1 MNLTNSSFTYTVPAM
16 SVVTFAGQGNT
27 PPGFGSVF
35 DQTANPGVTLLV
47 TNNASDSDLPAQ
59 TLTFAAGKTFPTNA
73 TISSASGVF
82 SWRPLVSHA
91 NTTNLVQ
98 VVVTDSGQPNLS
110 ATNSFNVM
118 VNPIS
123 PPVMSSITVNGGE
136 IELLVDGPSGPD
148 YSLFTSTN
156 LVDWEP
162 VLTVTSPVP
171 PVTLEDTNFPNGP
184 VRFYRIQ
191 LGP

>member
-1 MNLTNSSFTYTVPAM
+1 M

-27 PPGFGSVF
+27 PPVIG
-35 DQTANPGVTLLV
+35 TAANYSISPGETLSI
-47 TNNASDSDLPAQ
+47 TNTASDSDLPTQ
-59 TLTFAAGKTFPTNA
+59 ILTFGAAEAFPANA
-73 TISSASGVF
+73 TIDSSSGVF
-82 SWRPLVSHA
+82 SWRPLVSQA
-91 NTTNLVQ
+91 DTTNLIQ
-98 VVVTDSGQPNLS
+98 IEVTDSGQPNLS
-110 ATNSFNVM
+110 ATNRFNVI
-118 VNPIS
+118 VNPVS
-123 PPVMSSITVNGGE
+123 PPATSSTTVTDGA
-136 IELLVDGPSGPD
+136 IDLVVDGPSGPD